1 MTATIKAPDQVVTL
15 RPDAAPAVPG
25 RWRTLA
31 LAAICVVAAVLY
43 AWRIG
48 GEGWGNPYY
57 SAAVKSM
64 SASLTNFVFGSF
76 DPLGVVTV
84 DKPPMAFW
92 PMVAS
97 AAVFG
102 YHGWSLL
109 LPQVVEGVAAV
120 LLLHRTVRRWAGEH
134 VALLAALTFA
144 LTPVT
149 VAINRDTNP
158 DTLMVLLLVAA
169 AYAFTRSV
177 EQSLPA
183 DKATRWLMLAALFLG
198 LGFIT
203 KMLQAWI
210 VVPVFALAYLLGS
223 STPVRRRI
231 LDLLCA
237 GAVLLV
243 SSLWWVAL
251 ISFWP
256 RPKPYIGGST
266 DGSVLN
272 LVIGYNGLGR
282 IFGRKTGHEL
292 VNGPAHPGGFDAA
305 GGAVPWGG
313 RGPGGGFGGAAG
325 ITRLFSDQ
333 VGGQISWLLPLCL
346 LVLIAVVI
354 GGIRQVRSGIPA
366 DPTRRAGWVLWGG
379 WLLVVGLVLS
389 FAQGTFH
396 PYYTTEMAPAVAA
409 VTAAGIAL
417 MWRQYRRPGGY
428 RWVLL
433 AAAVTLTTAWAWV
446 LVSRD
451 LSWNGWLRYAVA
463 GAGVAALALLVT
475 GRASVAATSS
485 GLPRVG
491 MALSVV
497 ALLLAPAVWS
507 TATAFASSSGALAQ
521 AGPPGSAY
529 GHGWPDHARGELP
542 ARFRGG
548 MAGDLTADQS
558 KILAYAQANSAG
570 TPITLAVEGG
580 ARATEV
586 YLIHSNAMIIGMGGF
601 SGQAP
606 APTVTTLAQWVQ
618 HGQVRFVLA
627 STPDLNG
634 PGLNGRGPA
643 GAGSRRGVSAER
655 NRWVQQHCT
664 VVSPAAYGGSAPTQS
679 QSPEPTDRGE
689 VLYDCQPSS

>member
-1 MTATIKAPDQVVTL
+1 MTATIKAPEPVTTL
-15 RPDAAPAVPG
+15 HPAAVPAVPG
-25 RWRTLA
+25 RWRAPA
-31 LAAICVVAAVLY
+31 LATICAVAAVLY

-48 GEGWGNPYY
+48 GAGWGNPYY

-102 YHGWSLL
+102 YHGWALL

-120 LLLHRTVRRWAGEH
+120 WLLHRTVRRWAGEH
-134 VALLAALTFA
+134 AALLAALILA

-177 EQSLPA
+177 EHSLSSG
-183 DKATRWLMLAALFLG
+183 KATRWLMLAALFLG

-210 VVPVFALAYLLGS
+210 VVPVFALAYLVGS
-223 STPVRRRI
+223 AAPVRRRI
-231 LDLLCA
+231 LDLLGA
-237 GAVLLV
+237 GAGLLA
-243 SSLWWVAL
+243 SSMWWVAL

-256 RPKPYIGGST
+256 SPKPYIGGST

-272 LVIGYNGLGR
+272 LVINYNGLGR
-282 IFGRKTGHEL
+282 IFGRETGRQL
-292 VNGPAHPGGFDAA
+292 VNGPARPGGFGS
-305 GGAVPWGG
+305 GGAVPWDG
-313 RGPGGGFGGAAG
+313 RGHGGGFGGGAG

-346 LVLIAVVI
+346 LVLIVAAV
-354 GGIRQVRSGIPA
+354 GGIRQLRSATPTDPA
-366 DPTRRAGWVLWGG
+366 RRAGWVFWGG
-379 WLLVVGLVLS
+379 WLLLVGLVLS
-389 FAQGTFH
+389 FAKGTFH

-409 VTAAGIAL
+409 VAAAGITV
-417 MWRQYRRPGGY
+417 MCRHYRRPGGY

-433 AAAVTLTTAWAWV
+433 PAAVTLTTAWAWV

-451 LSWNGWLRYAVA
+451 LAWNSWLRYAVA
-463 GAGVAALALLVT
+463 AAGIAAVVLLVAGRRGVAATRPALL
-475 GRASVAATSS
+475 RAA
-485 GLPRVG
+485 L
-491 MALSVV
+491 ALSVV

-507 TATAFASSSGALAQ
+507 TVTAFASSRGALAQ
-521 AGPPGSAY
+521 AGPPNSAF
-529 GHGWPDHARGELP
+529 GRGRQGPAGGELP
-542 ARFRGG
+542 ARFRGT
-548 MAGDLTADQS
+548 MAGDLTADQR
-558 KILAYAQANSAG
+558 KILTYAQANSAG

-580 ARATEV
+580 AMAAES
-586 YLIHSNAMIIGMGGF
+586 YLIHSNAMVVGMGGF
-601 SGQAP
+601 SGQDP

-618 HGQVRFVLA
+618 DGKLRFVLA
-627 STPDLNG
+627 GTGRDR
-634 PGLNGRGPA
+634 RGPA
-643 GAGSRRGVSAER
+643 GSGGGRGLSAQR
-655 NRWVQQHCT
+655 TQWVQQHCT
-664 VVSPAAYGGSAPTQS
+664 QVNPAAYGGATATP
-679 QSPEPTDRGE
+679 SPFSGPADRGE
-689 VLYDCQPSS
+689 ILYDCLPSQ